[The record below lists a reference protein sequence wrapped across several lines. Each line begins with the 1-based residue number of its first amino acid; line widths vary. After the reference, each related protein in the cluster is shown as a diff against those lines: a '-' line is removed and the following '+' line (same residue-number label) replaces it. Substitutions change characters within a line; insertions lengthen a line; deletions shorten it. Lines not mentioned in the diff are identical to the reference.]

1 VDVERFRS
9 EFPVFARRVYLNT
22 GTDGPL
28 PARAVNAALVQF
40 EREASEGRSGP
51 AHFAALERMAS
62 ELRARLA
69 SLLGAETD
77 EVALTRSTTDGIN
90 TVLAGF
96 GLREGDEVLTSDE
109 EHPGLLAPLGA
120 LRRGGVLI
128 RDAPLA
134 ELAGT
139 VGERTKLIAV
149 SHVSW
154 MRGLLAPIEELR
166 ATGVPLLLDGAQ
178 GLGAIPVDVHALG
191 CDFYAAAGQK
201 WLCGPDA
208 TGVLY
213 VRSDRIEQL
222 GIPWPGYESLS
233 DTKRPLELSPAGGAR
248 RFDGGATSGP
258 LVAAAL
264 ASLDLL
270 ESAGWEWVHE
280 TARRQAQKLR
290 ELLSD
295 RVELLQ
301 GGPTT
306 LVSWRPPAV
315 TDDQG
320 ASAEVLRLEAEDVI
334 VRAFGGKPWLRA
346 SVGAW
351 NSDADL
357 ERLAALAA

>member
-1 VDVERFRS
+1 VDLERFRS

-28 PARAVNAALVQF
+28 PSRAVDAARAQL
-40 EREASEGRSGP
+40 ERESSQGRSG
-51 AHFAALERMAS
+51 ADHFAALERMTD

-69 SLLGAETD
+69 ALLNAETD
-77 EVALTRSTTDGIN
+77 ELALTRSTTDGIN
-90 TVLAGF
+90 TVLGGF

-120 LRRGGVLI
+120 LRRRGIQI
-128 RDAPLA
+128 REAPFAKVADAL
-134 ELAGT
+134 
-139 VGERTKLIAV
+139 GEQTRLIAV

-154 MRGLLAPIEELR
+154 MRGRLAPIEDLR
-166 ATGVPLLLDGAQ
+166 ATGVPFLLDGAQ
-178 GLGAIPVDVHALG
+178 GLGAIPVDVRALG

-213 VRSDRIEQL
+213 VRRDRIEQL
-222 GIPWPGYESLS
+222 GIPWPSYTSLS
-233 DTKRPLELSPAGGAR
+233 DIVRSLELSPASGAR
-248 RFDGGATSGP
+248 RFDGGMTAGP

-270 ESAGWEWVHE
+270 EEAGWDWLHV

-290 ELLSD
+290 DLLSGK
-295 RVELLQ
+295 VELVP

-306 LVSWRPPAV
+306 LVTWRPQAV

-320 ASAEVLRLEAEDVI
+320 ASEEVLRLEAQDVI
-334 VRAFGGKPWLRA
+334 VRSFPGRPWLRA

-357 ERLAALAA
+357 ERLVALAA